1 METRGIITK
10 TKQKTKPSE
19 TDLGLTTQSLF
30 KI

>member
-10 TKQKTKPSE
+10 TKQKIKPSE